1 LSNGGWELVESTDDM
16 DQHDLSQITAEVI
29 SESID
34 LDTGRFFSWGEFWLI
49 PLETEK
55 DEMVGL
61 IGVLKNEDVALDQ
74 LSAVGL
80 NMLTLRAEIALE
92 DRQLQRQVLMSLEEL
107 SPKVDL
113 LQRLRASIR
122 FDQSEAL
129 KEIPN
134 FELSKD
140 FSAMVKAAFSHYWGG
155 PKLTESPLIDLQ
167 IVQDSVGENEGVPAN
182 ALRAVLRDAMDQ
194 MKPDGERKFTQD
206 WTLYNILDMKFLQGR
221 KVREVARRLA
231 VSEADLYRKQRVA
244 IETIANSIIDMETK
258 ARES

>member
-1 LSNGGWELVESTDDM
+1 LGT
-16 DQHDLSQITAEVI
+16 ITSEVI
-29 SESID
+29 SDSID
-34 LDTGRFFSWGEFWLI
+34 LDNGRFFSWGDFWLL
-49 PLETEK
+49 PLETENGK
-55 DEMVGL
+55 EMIGM

-80 NMLTLRAEIALE
+80 NMLTIRAEIALE
-92 DRQLQRQVLMSLEEL
+92 DRRLQRQVLMSLEEL

-129 KEIPN
+129 KEIPE
-134 FELSKD
+134 FEPPQD
-140 FSAMVKAAFSHYWGG
+140 FSMWVKDAFSHYWGG

-167 IVQDSVGENEGVPAN
+167 IVQDTVGENEGVPAN
-182 ALRAVLRDAMDQ
+182 ALRAILRDAMEQ
-194 MKPDGERKFTQD
+194 MKPEGERKFTPE
-206 WTLYNILDMKFLQGR
+206 WTLYNILEMKFLQGS
-221 KVREVARRLA
+221 KVRDVARRLS

-244 IETIANSIIDMETK
+244 IEAIANSIIEMETK